1 VKLWKKEKIMNNK
14 ILEFNNLEKD
24 YLRWCKEYF
33 AYKVLTFDRE
43 SVSDDFDAVELE
55 EKIRADKINNLDEL
69 HEVVRE
75 TANKGLGQLANISIG
90 IKKFFDYIKK
100 DIKSFDKIDDV
111 TINSFLNKK
120 CIDFKLSYGTRSNYK
135 NGLVGLFTFI
145 MDETKSKFPNLV
157 LENVKVEES
166 FESRRDTSKLID
178 WMDLKMISKANKE
191 LLKYPFETEFEK
203 CRDILIFRLFCF
215 SGIEPKELINLK
227 EENFIFENGEMV
239 IKIFETPTRRERSID
254 LPKAFLIRYF
264 NKYKELKENKT
275 DLFFYHHKN
284 SSKSLDNDFVTNIVK
299 KILDFANIKLRDKT
313 PRMLRKS
320 LAINLNNEKNPE
332 TGLTMPEK
340 NIQEILGI
348 KNSTEFASMLKLNS
362 VDVMTASRHFLNLK
376 LN

>member
-1 VKLWKKEKIMNNK
+1 MNK
-14 ILEFNNLEKD
+14 RILEYNNLEKD
-24 YLRWCKEYF
+24 YLKWCKEYF

-43 SVSDDFDAVELE
+43 RVSDDFDAVEIE
-55 EKIRADKINNLDEL
+55 EKIRADKINNFDEL
-69 HEVVRE
+69 HEIVRE
-75 TANKGLGQLANISIG
+75 AANEGLGQLSNISIG

-100 DIKSFDKIDDV
+100 DIKSFDKIDEV

-145 MDETKSKFPNLV
+145 IDETKSKFPNLV

-166 FESRRDTSKLID
+166 SESKRDTSKLID

-227 EENFIFENGEMV
+227 EKNFIFDNGEML
-239 IKIFETPTRRERSID
+239 IKIFETSTRRERSVD

-264 NKYKELKENKT
+264 NRYKELKENKT

-284 SSKSLDNDFVTNIVK
+284 SSKPLDNDFVTNIVK
-299 KILDFANIKLRDKT
+299 KILDFANIKVRDKT

-340 NIQEILGI
+340 NIQELLGI

-362 VDVMTASRHFLNLK
+362 IDVLTASRHFLNLK
-376 LN
+376 LI